1 MTVTQPVVADELE
14 PSGEAT
20 DRSAGQATL
29 EPTAR
34 RSGHSTLS
42 KAVLAAILLVE
53 TIRSGLLIGRNT
65 AFLDEATYLS
75 AGHQITYAALHGGP
89 NLYYGTYFSGV
100 PDLYPVLASLVDGVG
115 GLEAARVL
123 SLCMI
128 LGCIVLSYA
137 VTTRIFS
144 SGAGLLAAAVF
155 STVAGTQFLGAFATY
170 DAMSLFVLCLAT
182 WITIVFATR
191 PGPYPSPGV
200 FLAIPVLVLANAVKY
215 VTLEFDPIVLGLL
228 FFLIAE
234 RHGYRL
240 ARRQVGI
247 FAAGI
252 VAMVSALLALGGNDL
267 LSGVTSTTLLR
278 HSSSGSR
285 GAIFADTVE
294 WVGIVVAISLIALVA
309 LVLRGIKV
317 RWTSPAVGIGAVLVL
332 GVLVAPVN
340 QFRVDTATSL
350 SKHVAFGAWFG
361 SILCGIILA
370 ECLAKGRLRHL
381 RGAAVGV
388 LLVTMFAIGA
398 YQANALFDEW
408 PNATAL
414 TTTLR
419 PLVARSG
426 APILADNAQV
436 LQYYLGTPQDATRW
450 DNMFFFSYR
459 PPHGH
464 VLTGAPAYRSAVAS
478 GYFGIIALD
487 YAPAQAYVDGVVTRA
502 LTANPH
508 YTYVGKVST
517 AYEYGTSTFVVWRH
531 R

>member
-1 MTVTQPVVADELE
+1 MTVTQPVVADDLE
-14 PSGEAT
+14 PSARVT
-20 DRSAGQATL
+20 DASAVRPEGDA
-29 EPTAR
+29 PAR
-34 RSGHSTLS
+34 RSGHSTLT
-42 KAVLAAILLVE
+42 KIGLGAILLVE
-53 TIRSGLLIGRNT
+53 AIRSGLLIGRNT

-115 GLEAARVL
+115 GLEAARAL

-128 LGCIVLSYA
+128 LGCIVLAYA

-155 STVAGTQFLGAFATY
+155 TTVAGTQFLGAFATY

-182 WITIVFATR
+182 WIVVVFATR
-191 PGPYPSPGV
+191 PGPFPSPGV

-228 FFLIAE
+228 FFLVAE

-285 GAIFADTVE
+285 AAIFTDTVQ
-294 WVGIVVAISLIALVA
+294 WIGIVVAISLIALVA

-381 RGAAVGV
+381 PRHRGRPPPHRHVRHRGVPGQHALRRVAQCHRTHHHPAAPGGEIRCSGPGGQCASPPVLPGHAPGRHPVGQHV
-388 LLVTMFAIGA
+388 LLQLSTPARARAHRGTRLSLGCHVR
-398 YQANALFDEW
+398 L
-408 PNATAL
+408 
-414 TTTLR
+414 LR
-419 PLVARSG
+419 HH
-426 APILADNAQV
+426 
-436 LQYYLGTPQDATRW
+436 
-450 DNMFFFSYR
+450 R
-459 PPHGH
+459 PGLH
-464 VLTGAPAYRSAVAS
+464 A
-478 GYFGIIALD
+478 
-487 YAPAQAYVDGVVTRA
+487 
-502 LTANPH
+502 
-508 YTYVGKVST
+508 
-517 AYEYGTSTFVVWRH
+517 RH
-531 R
+531 RPTWTGWSRRH